1 MGTQFGSL
9 QIEKRREPKIPL
21 TFTDEQRNRSQ
32 EKKLKRSKPKL
43 EANRIRGCVRQRW
56 WFQGLRREEVGIVIY
71 ESENHT
77 EEEMRI
83 QVSTSLA
90 FLLILQSESLTPLF
104 QDSSS
109 GL

>member
-43 EANRIRGCVRQRW
+43 EG
-56 WFQGLRREEVGIVIY
+56 
-71 ESENHT
+71 SEGA
-77 EEEMRI
+77 EG
-83 QVSTSLA
+83 VCCGSG
-90 FLLILQSESLTPLF
+90 
-104 QDSSS
+104 SS
-109 GL
+109 GD

>member
-43 EANRIRGCVRQRW
+43 EADRIRGV
-56 WFQGLRREEVGIVIY
+56 
-71 ESENHT
+71 
-77 EEEMRI
+77 
-83 QVSTSLA
+83 
-90 FLLILQSESLTPLF
+90 
-104 QDSSS
+104 
-109 GL
+109 